1 MEVFMTKKRFFT
13 SRNIAFLAV
22 LLALVIVL
30 QLWGSAIKI
39 GTTSLSLVLIPI
51 VLGAVMIGSLAG
63 AFLGFAFGLV
73 VLIVGITGVDNFTFI
88 LFTDHPVLTS
98 ALCLVKGTAAGL
110 VAGLLFRL
118 IQGKNRYAAVITAA
132 LSAPIV
138 NTGLFILGALLMS
151 GTLSANFVS
160 EGSSVIYFLVIGCAG
175 VNFLI
180 EFAVNLVASPAIYTV
195 AEVVKRSFR
204 SKKGAPHKKDESDK
218 NDVSAGSGD
227 ENIKRSADRNNADNG
242 IIS

>member
-1 MEVFMTKKRFFT
+1 MTKKRFFT

-51 VLGAVMIGSLAG
+51 VLGAVMIGPLAG

-160 EGSSVIYFLVIGCAG
+160 EGSSVIYFLVIGCGG

-204 SKKGAPHKKDESDK
+204 SKKGAPRKKDESDK